1 MAIRQLSAFLEN
13 KPGALVAVT
22 EALSRAGVDMRALS
36 VADTQDFGI
45 LRLIAAALGREE
57 EFTEGHTE
65 DDWAKL
71 FFETSDIF
79 KDGDITWEEFNR
91 KGYYIV
97 PCPEDRKPTPAMRW
111 FYEKREALTN
121 LVKLLAGEE
130 INIEYLY
137 AFLSPAKGRAF
148 VALRVADAE
157 KAESI
162 LSAAGFETGSEGA
175 F

>member
-45 LRLIAAALGREE
+45 LRLIVNDPDAARDALTREGILTAE
-57 EFTEGHTE
+57 NPVVAVG
-65 DDWAKL
+65 
-71 FFETSDIF
+71 
-79 KDGDITWEEFNR
+79 
-91 KGYYIV
+91 V
-97 PCPEDRKPTPAMRW
+97 PDKPG
-111 FYEKREALTN
+111 ALTN

-137 AFLSPAKGRAF
+137 AFLSPVKGRAF

-157 KAESI
+157 KAEAI
-162 LSAAGFETGSEGA
+162 LSAAGFETVSEGA

>member
-45 LRLIAAALGREE
+45 LRLIVNDPDAARDAL
-57 EFTEGHTE
+57 TAEGILTAE
-65 DDWAKL
+65 NPVVAV
-71 FFETSDIF
+71 
-79 KDGDITWEEFNR
+79 G
-91 KGYYIV
+91 V
-97 PCPEDRKPTPAMRW
+97 PDKPG
-111 FYEKREALTN
+111 ALTN

-137 AFLSPAKGRAF
+137 AFLSPVKGRAF

-162 LSAAGFETGSEGA
+162 LSAAGFETVSEGA

>member
-45 LRLIAAALGREE
+45 LRLIVNDPDAARAALEAEGILI
-57 EFTEGHTE
+57 TENPVVAVG
-65 DDWAKL
+65 
-71 FFETSDIF
+71 
-79 KDGDITWEEFNR
+79 
-91 KGYYIV
+91 V
-97 PCPEDRKPTPAMRW
+97 PDEPG
-111 FYEKREALTN
+111 ALTN

-148 VALRVADAE
+148 VTLRVADAE
-157 KAESI
+157 KAEAI
-162 LSAAGFETGSEGA
+162 LSAAGFETVSEGA